1 MKTAGLFGIGFVM
14 RCSVTSFLRD
24 LRDDTG
30 ASSAIEYALLGP
42 VLFALIIATIQ
53 TALVF
58 IAQQGLESDAQNSA
72 RLILTGQSQQAGMTA
87 AQFKTAACNALPP
100 FLSCSNLYIDV
111 TTASS
116 WSAANT
122 GAPTIT
128 YDSSGNVT
136 NGFSFSPGTQ
146 GSIVVLRLMY
156 MWPTI
161 AGPLGFDLSNQPG
174 HNRMLV
180 ATSVFKTETY

>member
-1 MKTAGLFGIGFVM
+1 M
-14 RCSVTSFLRD
+14 RCSVISLLRT
-24 LRDDTG
+24 LHRDTRG
-30 ASSAIEYALLGP
+30 SLVIEYALLGP

-58 IAQQGLESDAQNSA
+58 IAQQGLESDAQNAA
-72 RLILTGQSQQAGMTA
+72 RLIMTGQTQQAGMTA

-100 FLSCSNLYIDV
+100 FLSCGNLYIDV
-111 TTASS
+111 STASS
-116 WSAANT
+116 FSAANT

-128 YDSSGNVT
+128 YDSHGNVT
-136 NGFSFSPGTQ
+136 NGFNFSPGSQ

-156 MWPTI
+156 MWPVT

-180 ATSVFKTETY
+180 ATSVFKSETF

>member
-1 MKTAGLFGIGFVM
+1 M
-14 RCSVTSFLRD
+14 RCAALRFLHRLLAD
-24 LRDDTG
+24 PRG
-30 ASSAIEYALLGP
+30 SSAIEYALLGP

-58 IAQQGLESDAQNSA
+58 IAQQGLESDAQNAA
-72 RLILTGQSQQAGMTA
+72 RLIMTGQTQQAGMTA
-87 AQFKTAACNALPP
+87 AQFRTATCNSLPP
-100 FLSCSNLYIDV
+100 FLSCNNLYIDV

-116 WSAANT
+116 FAAANT

-128 YDSSGNVT
+128 YDSNGNVT
-136 NGFSFSPGTQ
+136 NGFSFAPGSQ

-156 MWPTI
+156 LWPVV

-174 HNRMLV
+174 KNRMLF
-180 ATSVFKTETY
+180 ATAVFKSETF